1 MYELNNKIRL
11 IDVSRYPIENSEQ
24 FIGFVCGIVSQDHDL
39 QEMYLD
45 GLLKCAKLKEDEIT
59 ETILKLNNVSTQFDF
74 ELIISVSVAQ
84 EELDERLQELV
95 LLSL

>member
-1 MYELNNKIRL
+1 MTYPDIRL
-11 IDVSRYPIENSEQ
+11 KIVTRYPIENSDQ

-59 ETILKLNNVSTQFDF
+59 DTILKLNNVSTQFDF